1 MREEDVFLP
10 RRRKRSMETVDLLRG
25 TWAQTRTY
33 GVVSE
38 SSLAFRFPVSLCP
51 VSVSISLQRG
61 LQRTSTPNGKVVS
74 ILRGQYALHPPKS
87 RLWKERERERVC
99 LEASLLVNFLFFF
112 NRNSLFLLF
121 WLTG

>member
-1 MREEDVFLP
+1 
-10 RRRKRSMETVDLLRG
+10 METVDLLRG

-38 SSLAFRFPVSLCP
+38 SSLAFRFPVCLCP

-87 RLWKERERERVC
+87 RLWKERERERERKSVWMC
-99 LEASLLVNFLFFF
+99 VGWLIFYFF
-112 NRNSLFLLF
+112 
-121 WLTG
+121 